1 MKSCILVLCI
11 TFYSF
16 QSFAVY
22 FGTIDYYRPESFI
35 KKIQENSGH
44 DSYKFV
50 NKLQNAI
57 NATVFL
63 PKRGTGVL
71 ISPDGIIAT
80 AAHVISHLHIGA
92 SDSCP
97 GLNFYLNH
105 EINSREVFDKHIKL
119 ICEEVLVYDYAHD
132 FALVKVK
139 IEDPNATLP
148 FVEIF
153 KETEAI
159 RLGSKIIT
167 VGHPHARSWN
177 KSSKVISVGPIIFN
191 GYDDPNFPHLLHLA
205 DTQGGHSG
213 SPLFNVKGEL
223 VGIHFRGI
231 PYFSDGIEWVNNGEV
246 EIIKTF
252 NVAIDIGFIY
262 ETYLQHYL

>member
-1 MKSCILVLCI
+1 MKSRVVFLIFIC
-11 TFYSF
+11 YSF

-22 FGTIDYYRPESFI
+22 FGTIDYYRPKYYIS
-35 KKIQENSGH
+35 KINQNSEH
-44 DSYKFV
+44 DSYKYIKEV
-50 NKLQNAI
+50 QNAI
-57 NATVFL
+57 DATVFL

-71 ISPDGIIAT
+71 ISPEGIIAT

-92 SDSCP
+92 SKSCP

-105 EINSREVFDKHIKL
+105 EKNNREVFDKHVKL

-132 FALVKVK
+132 FALIKVRSENTNTK
-139 IEDPNATLP
+139 LP
-148 FVEIF
+148 FVNIF
-153 KETEAI
+153 KYTDKIMPE
-159 RLGSKIIT
+159 SKVIA

-177 KSSKVISVGPIIFN
+177 KSSKVISEGPIIFN
-191 GYDDPNFPHLLHLA
+191 GHDDPDFPHFVHLV

-213 SPLFNVKGEL
+213 SPLFNFKGQL

-231 PYFSDGIEWVNNGEV
+231 PYFNDGIERVNNGTT
-246 EIIKTF
+246 EIINTF

-262 ETYLQHYL
+262 ETYLQYYL